1 MLLCLIFECFT
12 EGNLI
17 ELGKCDFDITRPD
30 TGAAQRLEAGVV
42 KQTKISVFG
51 AIQRR
56 ICIIGEDFSPSL
68 GIHEHGEVVSC
79 ISIAYVKLCYI
90 CICQSCDFCCIVI
103 NLGRHTD
110 IHKCK
115 RICELLVWGR
125 FIVIFLQH
133 LSLYSLNLVRTCL
146 TAFSFC
152 SALTALFCIDSKDTY

>member
-1 MLLCLIFECFT
+1 MILTSQDQTLEQPRHL
-12 EGNLI
+12 
-17 ELGKCDFDITRPD
+17 
-30 TGAAQRLEAGVV
+30 RLESV
-42 KQTKISVFG
+42 KQTEISVFG

-79 ISIAYVKLCYI
+79 ISIAYVTLCYI

-103 NLGRHTD
+103 NLGRHTN

-125 FIVIFLQH
+125 FIVILKKKTFTKRN
-133 LSLYSLNLVRTCL
+133 LNVKRN
-146 TAFSFC
+146 
-152 SALTALFCIDSKDTY
+152 